1 MQSAQALRNW
11 TDTARP
17 RHQRGRCSAVA
28 VARGF
33 RCVPVRPAGR
43 CGSELSLCCRAVS
56 TGAAGP
62 TCQYATVRS
71 SQALRGWGVS
81 ALSCNRPEGGGPDV
95 SLHCRAIRTGA
106 TDPAFER
113 ATLQSAAALR
123 IVTTQPYDQPR
134 RNVSEVTLRCQRRR
148 CGSGVS
154 LGCRAKD
161 RALRIWIVT
170 VLPCPPLGRCGYGV
184 SVRRCAIGTST
195 STMDLKCCYAVV

>member
-1 MQSAQALRNW
+1 MHAIKEDHSPRDLHWGSIDWSPSPPITSRKGAKSR
-11 TDTARP
+11 RP
-17 RHQRGRCSAVA
+17 
-28 VARGF
+28 
-33 RCVPVRPAGR
+33 
-43 CGSELSLCCRAVS
+43 
-56 TGAAGP
+56 TGAVQGHYTRIKLNKIDWIVWAA
-62 TCQYATVRS
+62 CIA
-71 SQALRGWGVS
+71 
-81 ALSCNRPEGGGPDV
+81 NRPEGGGPDI
-95 SLHCRAIRTGA
+95 SLLCRAIRTGA
-106 TDPAFER
+106 TDLAFER
-113 ATLQSAAALR
+113 ATLQSAVALR

>member
-17 RHQRGRCSAVA
+17 RHQRGRCSVVA

-71 SQALRGWGVS
+71 SQALRSWGVS
-81 ALSCNRPEGGGPDV
+81 ALSCNRPEGGGPDI
-95 SLHCRAIRTGA
+95 SLLCRAIRTGA
-106 TDPAFER
+106 TDLAFER
-113 ATLQSAAALR
+113 ATLQSAVALR
-123 IVTTQPYDQPR
+123 IVTTRPYDQPR
-134 RNVSEVTLRCQRRR
+134 RNVSEVTLRLSAQAMWVWRFTRLSISV
-148 CGSGVS
+148 GAGVD
-154 LGCRAKD
+154 CNR
-161 RALRIWIVT
+161 
-170 VLPCPPLGRCGYGV
+170 
-184 SVRRCAIGTST
+184 
-195 STMDLKCCYAVV
+195 AVVPSR